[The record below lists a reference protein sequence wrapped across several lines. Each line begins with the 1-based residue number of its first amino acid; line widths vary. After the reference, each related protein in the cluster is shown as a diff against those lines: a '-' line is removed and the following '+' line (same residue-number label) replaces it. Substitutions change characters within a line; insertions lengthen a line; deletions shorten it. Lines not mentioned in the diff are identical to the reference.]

1 MPVAACIAPVRA
13 WRSRAIEMSAR
24 PCGVQSLFE
33 TYLAARIIPAS
44 NEHLLHRRYTRPR
57 LPPSLF
63 LLPADFQLLT
73 LRRLEGGPMLS
84 AIFPASCL
92 PRLNLQLLR
101 RFQSPPPRCP
111 FLFLH
116 HFRSLRHRDYLHH
129 HQGLS
134 QCRCPH
140 FSHHLRTHHHLHCRL
155 HPLCPSPFQH
165 QLHSSRLRRLHLS
178 HRH

>member
-63 LLPADFQLLT
+63 LLPSDFQLLT

-101 RFQSPPPRCP
+101 RFQSPRPRCP

-134 QCRCPH
+134 QCRYPQ
-140 FSHHLRTHHHLHCRL
+140 FPHHLPTHHPPP
-155 HPLCPSPFQH
+155 HPPTTLPPPPPPH
-165 QLHSSRLRRLHLS
+165 HPHPP
-178 HRH
+178 